1 MAKEKLLKSEKIRI
15 KNDELRKKGKEP
27 AQGWG
32 EMVNTK
38 FGGGGAGSGLNGSA
52 TNLIIWV
59 QSSKIKKIKEIKRYN
74 IKIL

>member
-52 TNLIIWV
+52 TKFDHMGAVVEEQKN
-59 QSSKIKKIKEIKRYN
+59 KRN
-74 IKIL
+74 ETL